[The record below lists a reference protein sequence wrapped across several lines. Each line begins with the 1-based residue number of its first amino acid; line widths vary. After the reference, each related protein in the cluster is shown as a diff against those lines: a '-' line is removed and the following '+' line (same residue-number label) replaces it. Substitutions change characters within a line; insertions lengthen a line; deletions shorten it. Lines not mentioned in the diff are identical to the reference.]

1 MIIASLSLSIL
12 LAVDGFLSEAHVGI
26 VLDENAGK
34 SCPHHVHLMMD
45 FCSCNN
51 EGMHAVLCRKCIQ
64 SGGTGKGRGADWAVF
79 GCWGHLGSD
88 CSLKGSFHSVYWAI

>member
-26 VLDENAGK
+26 FLDENAGK
-34 SCPHHVHLMMD
+34 SCPQHVHLMMD
-45 FCSCNN
+45 FFHVIREVCS
-51 EGMHAVLCRKCIQ
+51 AVLCCKCIQ
-64 SGGTGKGRGADWAVF
+64 SGGTGKGRGADWALF